1 MRVES
6 TSLSCST
13 QRLHTHPMENRAE
26 EHGKMCLEKDWVFL
40 LIKVEEMNHIFFWP
54 RKCQGTFSHTLHH
67 FNFRKLC
74 GIDKIDI
81 FVPIWGKG
89 KWYPEWLSDFRR
101 TTALIGCVCWAEN
114 SHPVLL
120 CDQDWVYL
128 LLNFMY
134 KWSDLLSRTSVGS
147 LMFMS
152 RLHEMQRNWCNGTS
166 LLEILPHADYPHET
180 WGSYH
185 QLPFLIFVSQNMPL
199 KERESDHSF
208 LEMIGV
214 SYFREL
220 RVEWPKCRPQHIEE
234 L

>member
-1 MRVES
+1 MLNSKTFTHIPWKTE
-6 TSLSCST
+6 LKNMEKCAWKKNECFCSS
-13 QRLHTHPMENRAE
+13 RLRRLTTFSYHP
-26 EHGKMCLEKDWVFL
+26 W
-40 LIKVEEMNHIFFWP
+40 
-54 RKCQGTFSHTLHH
+54 KCQGTFSPTLHH

-81 FVPIWGKG
+81 FVPIWVKG

-101 TTALIGCVCWAEN
+101 ATALVGCVCWAEN

-128 LLNFMY
+128 LFNFMY
-134 KWSDLLSRTSVGS
+134 KWSDLSRTSVVS
-147 LMFMS
+147 LMFIS
-152 RLHEMQRNWCNGTS
+152 RLHEMQRNWCNGIT

-185 QLPFLIFVSQNMPL
+185 QLPCLIFVSQNMPL
-199 KERESDHSF
+199 KERGSDHSF

-220 RVEWPKCRPQHIEE
+220 RVEWPKCKPQHIDE